1 VANAAGP
8 DGYRIATPRQRPP
21 LVLVTWAAAVALVLV
36 APIAWLVRRATEHG
50 AGAFVDTLWRDRTLV
65 LAIRSMSL
73 AAAVTLAS
81 VVIGIA
87 AAWLV
92 ARSDLI
98 GRRTWSVALG
108 LPLALPSYVTAW
120 GWIGWRNELA
130 GFGGAFVVLTTISYP
145 YVYLPVLGA
154 LRRVDPA
161 VEEVARS
168 LGRRPVVVFL
178 TVTLPQLRVAITG
191 GALLVGLYVLSDF
204 GAVSIMRYEALTHV
218 IYRSYRSS
226 FDRTPAAVLGLV
238 LVAIALVVV
247 LLSVRTQH
255 RADRVGSGAVRPQP
269 LVHLGVWR
277 WPLTLAVAVILGLTF
292 GVPARTASLW
302 VHRGRSSADWG
313 DLVDAA
319 VTTLWIGALAAAI
332 TVVVALPLGLLSA
345 RYPGRLARG
354 TTALAYAA
362 HSLPG
367 IVLALSLVFFGVR
380 VATPLYQRTPMLLF
394 AYLVL
399 FLSLALGAVHHAI
412 SQTPP
417 LLDDIARSLGRSQHQ
432 AWLAVTMRAA
442 APGVAVAAAMV
453 CLAVMKELPATLLLR
468 PIGTETL
475 ATKLWSHTDA
485 ASYAAAAPYAAAI
498 LVVAAI
504 PTAVLSAVSAMK
516 S

>member
-1 VANAAGP
+1 
-8 DGYRIATPRQRPP
+8 
-21 LVLVTWAAAVALVLV
+21 
-36 APIAWLVRRATEHG
+36 
-50 AGAFVDTLWRDRTLV
+50 
-65 LAIRSMSL
+65 
-73 AAAVTLAS
+73 
-81 VVIGIA
+81 
-87 AAWLV
+87 
-92 ARSDLI
+92 
-98 GRRTWSVALG
+98 
-108 LPLALPSYVTAW
+108 
-120 GWIGWRNELA
+120 
-130 GFGGAFVVLTTISYP
+130 
-145 YVYLPVLGA
+145 
-154 LRRVDPA
+154 
-161 VEEVARS
+161 
-168 LGRRPVVVFL
+168 
-178 TVTLPQLRVAITG
+178 
-191 GALLVGLYVLSDF
+191 
-204 GAVSIMRYEALTHV
+204 
-218 IYRSYRSS
+218 
-226 FDRTPAAVLGLV
+226 
-238 LVAIALVVV
+238 
-247 LLSVRTQH
+247 
-255 RADRVGSGAVRPQP
+255 
-269 LVHLGVWR
+269 
-277 WPLTLAVAVILGLTF
+277 
-292 GVPARTASLW
+292 